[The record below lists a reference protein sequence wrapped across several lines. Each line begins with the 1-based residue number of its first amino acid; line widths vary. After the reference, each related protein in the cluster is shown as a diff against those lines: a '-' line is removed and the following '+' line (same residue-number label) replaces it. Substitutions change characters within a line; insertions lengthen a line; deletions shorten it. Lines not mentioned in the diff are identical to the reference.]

1 MQRKEEFE
9 ARVLVI
15 GTGIAGLTYALKA
28 AEHGPVLVV
37 TKKRRADS
45 STNYAQGGI
54 AAGLGE
60 DDDPSLHLAD
70 TLAAGA
76 GLCHP
81 EVVDLVVREGP
92 LRVGELVE
100 WGVRF
105 HRENG
110 NFSLG
115 MEGGHSRR
123 RILRAGDRTGWE
135 IERALLAA
143 VAANPRIRVLQHLL
157 VVDLEV
163 EPDAEGRGR
172 CVGATA
178 LDTRRA
184 TAVRLRAP
192 VTMLAAGGCGQV
204 YQHTTN
210 PSIATGDGIAMAW
223 RAGADVGN
231 MEFIQFHPTALH
243 PAEDPAFLLTEAL
256 RGEGAVLR
264 RLDGTTFL
272 ENHHPRASLA
282 PRDVVARA
290 IHSELEATGDPH
302 VILDVSPIPRA
313 LMEER
318 FPGTVRGCR
327 ERGVE
332 LFESG
337 IPVVPAAHYVCG
349 GVMTDVH
356 GRTSLPG
363 LYAAGE
369 VACTGVHGAN
379 RLASN
384 SLLEAV
390 VFSHRAAEA
399 VADFPAENVKGGAAS
414 LRKEAAKGG
423 GFQPSSGRSLAT
435 SSTPAPDRVAR
446 SREELRALMWERVG
460 IVRTDGG
467 LEEASLLLEGLS
479 AEEERRWTEGEWTVG
494 GVELRNLLE
503 VGRLIV
509 ECARRRLESRGL
521 HYNRDHPG
529 HDGRFRADTVLR
541 RERAGRGE

>member
-1 MQRKEEFE
+1 VHRKEELE

-81 EVVDLVVREGP
+81 EVVELVVREGP

-110 NFSLG
+110 SFSLG

-157 VVDLEV
+157 VVDLEL
-163 EPDAEGRGR
+163 ERHGGGGRR

-178 LDTRRA
+178 LDTRRG

-223 RAGADVGN
+223 RAGAEVGN
-231 MEFIQFHPTALH
+231 MEFIQFHPTALY
-243 PAEDPAFLLTEAL
+243 PTEDPAFLLTEAL

-272 ENHHPRASLA
+272 EKHHPRASLA

-302 VILDVSPIPRA
+302 VILDVSPIPRV

-327 ERGVE
+327 QRGVE
-332 LFESG
+332 LFEQG

-356 GRTSLPG
+356 GRTSLAG

-399 VADFPAENVKGGAAS
+399 MVADQASGAAAWEGGAAD
-414 LRKEAAKGG
+414 RAVEEVAAVD
-423 GFQPSSGRSLAT
+423 SAGRSFRGPDGPPEDLAT
-435 SSTPAPDRVAR
+435 VRR
-446 SREELRALMWERVG
+446 RLRELMWEKVG
-460 IVRTDGG
+460 IVRSDGP
-467 LEEASLLLEGLS
+467 LEEAAGEVARMAA
-479 AEEERRWTEGEWTVG
+479 AEEARWDAGPWTVE
-494 GVELRNLLE
+494 GVEMRNLLTIS
-503 VGRLIV
+503 RLVV
-509 ECARRRLESRGL
+509 ECGRRRRESRGL
-521 HYNRDHPG
+521 HHNRDHPVP
-529 HDGRFRADTVLR
+529 DDRYLADTVLR
-541 RERAGRGE
+541 RGGD